1 MRYFWILFFGILLS
15 TSCKSEYEQ
24 MVEREKGIQ
33 QDSLFLG
40 ITFGMTSKEFY
51 AHCWELNKQ
60 ELIKQGPVNQ
70 TVEYNLDDE
79 LRQEGHM
86 YFYPKFQDDKIHEM
100 PVTFSYDALPWTD
113 EYSLDTLYEDVQNLV
128 TDWYGELT
136 EFTHPEK
143 GSVLVRVDGNRR
155 IRVFKD
161 PMNTKVKVIFTDLNQ
176 REGEGRLAKE
186 S

>member
-1 MRYFWILFFGILLS
+1 
-15 TSCKSEYEQ
+15 

-70 TVEYNLDDE
+70 TVEYNLDEE

-86 YFYPKFQDDKIHEM
+86 YFYPKFQEDQIYEM

-113 EYSLDTLYEDVQNLV
+113 EYSLDTLYEDVRGLV

-136 EFTHPEK
+136 KFTHPEK
-143 GSVLVRVDGNRR
+143 GEVWVRVDGNRR

-161 PMNTKVKVIFTDLNQ
+161 PLNTKVKVIFTDLNRRKEEEQ
-176 REGEGRLAKE
+176 LAKE